1 MHTLEMK
8 GDEPMPRFLMRRR
21 SLPKWKR
28 RLVLMVTL
36 LFISVVLTY
45 LGLSVIE
52 RNVEPVLK
60 AYVDTR
66 VKQVAIDAVRE
77 ALREQV
83 VSQQEFEDIIRF
95 VRDDKGQVQGVVI
108 DQYKQARLHEE
119 TLAQIQTYLKHDM
132 GRRLHEQGL
141 DKMDVYLGQVFKSRL
156 FADKGPSIP
165 VTFMP
170 KGAVELDLNPQLEAA
185 GINNILITLML
196 DIQLDVSVIVPFP
209 TDPMKVRTHY
219 PLATA
224 LVIGDTPQWYWHTS
238 GATNEWPT
246 IPGLT
251 PEGALDWPAAGV
263 AEEDGSRTIK

>member
-1 MHTLEMK
+1 
-8 GDEPMPRFLMRRR
+8 MPRLFVRRR
-21 SLPKWKR
+21 PLSKWKR
-28 RLVLMVTL
+28 RLVLTGTL
-36 LFISVVLTY
+36 LFVSVVLAY
-45 LGLSVIE
+45 IGLSVIE

-60 AYVDTR
+60 TYVDTR

-77 ALREQV
+77 ALQEQV

-95 VRDDKGQVQGVVI
+95 VRDDSGQVQGVVI
-108 DQYKQARLHEE
+108 DQYKQTRLHEE
-119 TLAQIQTYLKHDM
+119 TLTQIQTYLKHEM
-132 GRRLHEQGL
+132 ERRLREQGL

-209 TDPMKVRTHY
+209 TDPVTVRTHY

-224 LVIGDTPQWYWHTS
+224 LVVGDTPEWYWHTS
-238 GATNEWPT
+238 GSPNELPA

-251 PEGALDWPAAGV
+251 PENSGWKQTN
-263 AEEDGSRTIK
+263 E